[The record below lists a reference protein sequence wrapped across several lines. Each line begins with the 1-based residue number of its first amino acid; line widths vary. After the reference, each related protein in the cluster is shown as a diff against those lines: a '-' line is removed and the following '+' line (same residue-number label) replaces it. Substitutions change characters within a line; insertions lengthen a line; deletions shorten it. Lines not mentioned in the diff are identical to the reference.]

1 MKITVFDKSLVIGD
15 STDKITIQKADFIKL
30 QPIMDMCRENKFT
43 LIIDFSEE

>member
-1 MKITVFDKSLVIGD
+1 MKITVFDKPLVVGNT
-15 STDKITIQKADFIKL
+15 TDKITIKKADFINL